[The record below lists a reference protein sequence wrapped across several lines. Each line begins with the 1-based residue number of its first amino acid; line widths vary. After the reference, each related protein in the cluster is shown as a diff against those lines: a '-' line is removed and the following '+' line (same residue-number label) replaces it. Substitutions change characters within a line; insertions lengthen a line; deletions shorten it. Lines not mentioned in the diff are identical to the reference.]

1 MSYATYFIHCYKN
14 MNILNHW
21 KHKPL
26 DEMNEK
32 TVSKDL
38 SIHNF
43 TFIVNFPLYSHW
55 KCATFNFQRI
65 RFIAFSWCMNTN
77 KMS

>member
-1 MSYATYFIHCYKN
+1 MSYATYFIHCYKS

-21 KHKPL
+21 KHKPQ

-43 TFIVNFPLYSHW
+43 TFIVNFPQYDMY
-55 KCATFNFQRI
+55 F
-65 RFIAFSWCMNTN
+65 
-77 KMS
+77 